1 MINSFTQSEIQ
12 WIKAIESGEKQLEE
26 LTDRKDIQIT
36 ERFINFIEKILK
48 YENLRIEKPGE
59 IRKRLVRIHRNI
71 PTKSLDRMNY
81 EYVILNGLYIV
92 QDVLF
97 IEPEICRKYMKNPNK
112 YRDELHI
119 PENASLSLIKM
130 IRDDRGR
137 EVGVTLFRDSYIVKH
152 FIGEAWSGWDYP
164 IF

>member
-1 MINSFTQSEIQ
+1 MINNFTQSEIQ

-26 LTDRKDIQIT
+26 LTDKKELQIT

-48 YENLRIEKPGE
+48 YENLRIGKPGE
-59 IRKRLVRIHRNI
+59 IKRRLVRVHRNI

-97 IEPEICRKYMKNPNK
+97 IDTETTRKYIKNPNK
-112 YRDELHI
+112 YKDDLNI
-119 PENASLSLIKM
+119 PDNASRSLIKM

-137 EVGVTLFRDSYIVKH
+137 EIGVTLFKDSYIVKH
-152 FIGEAWSGWDYP
+152 FIGESWTGWDYP

>member
-26 LTDRKDIQIT
+26 LSDRKDIRIT
-36 ERFINFIEKILK
+36 ERFIDFIEKILK
-48 YENLRIEKPGE
+48 YENLRVGEPGE
-59 IRKRLVRIHRNI
+59 VKKRLVRIHRSI

-97 IEPEICRKYMKNPNK
+97 IDPDVSRKYMKNPNK
-112 YRDELHI
+112 YRNELNI
-119 PENASLSLIKM
+119 PDNASKSLIKM

-152 FIGEAWSGWDYP
+152 FVGEVWSAWDYP

>member
-48 YENLRIEKPGE
+48 YENLRLEKPGE
-59 IRKRLVRIHRNI
+59 IRKRLVRVHRNI
-71 PTKSLDRMNY
+71 PTKSLDRMNF

-97 IEPEICRKYMKNPNK
+97 IEPEISRKYMKNPNK
-112 YRDELHI
+112 FRSELHL
-119 PENASLSLIKM
+119 PENASMSLIKM

-137 EVGVTLFRDSYIVKH
+137 EMGVTLFKDSYIVKH
-152 FIGEAWSGWDYP
+152 FIGESWTGWDYP